1 MKRLALVTILGLTV
15 CSTAFA
21 KIDLSGP
28 LSPPSVAL
36 PDNPTEL
43 LDKAVDSLPKSEA
56 DLDAL
61 GSKFKESL
69 GSETGQKV
77 RAVVKDIGKA
87 FVWAT
92 ELMLRWIKILL
103 SKL

>member
-1 MKRLALVTILGLTV
+1 MKRFALAAILGLIIS
-15 CSTAFA
+15 STAYA

-28 LSPPSVAL
+28 LSPPSVSL
-36 PDNPTEL
+36 PDNPTDL

-56 DLDAL
+56 ELDAL
-61 GSKFKESL
+61 GSKLKDSL

-103 SKL
+103 GKL

>member
-1 MKRLALVTILGLTV
+1 MKRATLLALLIIA
-15 CSTAFA
+15 SAPTAFA

-36 PDNPTEL
+36 PDNPTDL
-43 LDKAVDSLPKSEA
+43 LDKAVDSLPKTEEE
-56 DLDAL
+56 LDEL
-61 GSKFKESL
+61 GAKFKESL

-77 RAVVKDIGKA
+77 RAVIKDIGKA

-92 ELMLRWIKILL
+92 ELMIRWIKILIE
-103 SKL
+103 KL